1 MISLL
6 FRLIGRGISDLR
18 LHPWANIFTLI
29 AVTMV
34 SMLAGIFM
42 FTLHNVNKEL
52 LKTRGQVQIQ
62 IFWQADTAPEEY
74 SRQWENIS
82 KISGLK
88 EIRTFTPDDALKQL
102 SAALGGSDDFS
113 WLTEGNN
120 PLQPAA
126 LLSFSVEPG
135 IKDKMWATDLLKQLK
150 ALPFVD
156 KVHYNP
162 LQIDLARGWI
172 SLTQSIIWPIIG
184 FLGLVVALVV
194 GNTIRLSL
202 MTRKDEIEILY
213 LVGAKQWFIR
223 LPLLTGGALLGLL
236 GSSIALGTLYG
247 AQRFFENVLN
257 FPPLFMKLTFL
268 PFDQCVALV
277 GTVTLI
283 GMLSSFVAVRG

>member
-1 MISLL
+1 MIFLL
-6 FRLIGRGISDLR
+6 FRLIGRGIRDLG
-18 LHPWANIFTLI
+18 LHPWANLFTLI

-34 SMLAGIFM
+34 SLLAGLFM
-42 FTLHNVNKEL
+42 VTLHNVNQEL
-52 LKTRGQVQIQ
+52 LKSRGQVQIQ
-62 IFWQADTAPEEY
+62 LFWQAETSSDEY
-74 SRQWENIS
+74 SKQWENLS
-82 KISGLK
+82 KLEGLK
-88 EIRTFTPDDALKQL
+88 EIRTFTPDEALKQL
-102 SAALGGSDDFS
+102 SEALSGTDDFS
-113 WLTEGNN
+113 WMKEGNN
-120 PLQPAA
+120 PLQPTA
-126 LLSFSVEPG
+126 LLAFSVEPG
-135 IKDKMWATDLLKQLK
+135 VENEMWATDLLNQLK

-172 SLTQSIIWPIIG
+172 NLTQSVIWPIIG

-202 MTRKDEIEILY
+202 MTRKDEIEILS

-247 AQRFFENVLN
+247 AQRFFEDALN

-268 PFDQCVALV
+268 PPEQCGALI
-277 GTVTLI
+277 GAVTLI